1 MKYTRD
7 YSVMFRQILGP
18 LVWVCQQKAAV
29 RGGLGSAAAGLG
41 ELQKLLLETR
51 TTALHTT
58 RRGVRLALSVHAQEQ
73 TVINNYYITPDF
85 AGQLSIDIKRAYIYF
100 LLLTTTSKYNNNVC
114 KITMYF

>member
-18 LVWVCQQKAAV
+18 LVWVCQQKAVV

-51 TTALHTT
+51 TTTLHTT

-73 TVINNYYITPDF
+73 TVINNYNTPDF
-85 AGQLSIDIKRAYIYF
+85 ALSAQYRYKTNIHLF
-100 LLLTTTSKYNNNVC
+100 LTFNYYNDVFLIQRLLELP
-114 KITMYF
+114 